1 MKLSKRLWTL
11 VVALLLGSFA
21 SGQALEDLLPAETL
35 VAVGVQDFE
44 GASEYLDDFVAEWE
58 RLEVGKAL
66 ADLFAAGSE
75 EFDEETAE
83 TGEAEESTGTE
94 EETEEAGA
102 LLEPLKDLD
111 LKAFVERDAWLAVS
125 VSQFNPLPAFTF
137 VSRLSPEALPQV
149 QAQLEQGLQEAG
161 ERAQELTEGDYTF
174 HQVALE
180 EPDEFIQ
187 VVAVSQ
193 VDDLLVVSTNP
204 DVLRGVLRR
213 VGGSE
218 DGFTTTPSYAATLG
232 SLEAG
237 NFYLFLSYAQIQ
249 QAALPFT
256 QGLGM
261 DALVNRLSQ
270 LFATASA
277 VGSVSRVTPE
287 GIISESVQVLDV
299 AGGDPALHTLLTQR
313 AAATRDTAG
322 FVPAD
327 ALTYSSSQVDLNG
340 WWSYLNS
347 LASSVPELGGDLDT
361 LLASFVGISLQ
372 DTFFAWTEPQVSTI
386 STGLGDVT
394 QPGMPSDNLLGESV
408 YLIAT
413 QDEAAASAGLEQLF
427 QTLSTMLAAFG
438 DPTGGTGSA
447 STTQTDVGGVSVTSF
462 AITPGLN
469 ISYAVTGGYALI
481 ATSEDAMLEVL
492 TTHQGGASLAN
503 EAAFTSLMQ
512 RVPDDAV
519 SFTYSD
525 AGAAMEATAEQIVT
539 QVQTMVGLGGASQLD
554 FDRTTQAT
562 DTLQQFLQFVASR
575 LGSSISYTVTEGDGL
590 FTYSEAEVAW

>member
-21 SGQALEDLLPAETL
+21 SAQALEELLPAETL
-35 VAVGVQDFE
+35 LAVGVQDFE
-44 GASEYLDDFVAEWE
+44 GASEYLDDFVTEWE
-58 RLEVGKAL
+58 RLEVGQAL

-75 EFDEETAE
+75 EFDEEDA
-83 TGEAEESTGTE
+83 
-94 EETEEAGA
+94 ETEEGEEAAAAEA
-102 LLEPLKDLD
+102 LLEPLANLD
-111 LKAFVERDAWLAVS
+111 LQTFVERDAWLAVS

-137 VSRLSPEALPQV
+137 LSRLSPEALPQV
-149 QAQLEQGLQEAG
+149 QAQLEQSLQEAG
-161 ERAQELTEGDYTF
+161 ARAQELTEGAYTF

-180 EPDEFIQ
+180 DPDEFIQ
-187 VVAVSQ
+187 AISVSL

-218 DGFTTTPSYAATLG
+218 DGFATTPTYAATLG
-232 SLEAG
+232 TLETG
-237 NFYLFLSYAQIQ
+237 NFYVFLSYAQIQ
-249 QAALPFT
+249 QAALPFA

-270 LFATASA
+270 LFTTASA

-287 GIISESVQVLDV
+287 GVTSESVQVLDV
-299 AGGDPALHTLLTQR
+299 AGGDAALHTLLTQR
-313 AAATRDTAG
+313 AAATRDTVR

-327 ALTYSSSQVDLNG
+327 ALSYSSSHVDLNS

-361 LLASFVGISLQ
+361 LLASFAGVSLR

-386 STGLGDVT
+386 STGFGDVT
-394 QPGMPSDNLLGESV
+394 QPGMPSENLLGESV

-413 QDEAAASAGLEQLF
+413 QDEAAASAGLGQLF
-427 QTLSTMLAAFG
+427 QTVSTMLAAFG

-462 AITPGLN
+462 AITPGVN
-469 ISYAVTGGYALI
+469 ISYAVTDGYALI
-481 ATSEDAMLEVL
+481 ATSEDAMREVL
-492 TTHQGGASLAN
+492 AAQQGGSSLA
-503 EAAFTSLMQ
+503 EQIAFTTMMQ

-525 AGAAMEATAEQIVT
+525 AGATMEATAEQIAT
-539 QVQTMVGLGGASQLD
+539 QAQTMVGLGGASQLD
-554 FDRTTQAT
+554 FDRTTEAA

-575 LGSSISYTVTEGDGL
+575 LESSISYTVAEGDSL
-590 FTYSEAEVAW
+590 FTYSEVEVAW